1 MVIES
6 SGLASHLVYTLSFPQ
21 NLKSNTRYSTLPE
34 SFYRRVK
41 PQPLNNPY
49 LLSFSPQI
57 AELLD
62 VDPDQLGRPEF
73 TDIFTGNQLVNGKDP
88 IAMIYSGHQFGQ
100 YVPELGDGRALMLG
114 EIEAKDGDIW
124 EIQLKG
130 AGLTP
135 FSRMGDGRAV
145 MRSTIREFLGSEA
158 MAGLGIPTTR
168 ALCITASDDPV
179 YREKIESA
187 AVLTRVS
194 PSHVRFGNFE
204 IFFYRQQYEELK
216 ILADFVIEQYYPD
229 CREAENPYLNL
240 LQQVI
245 DRTARMIAQWQLVGF
260 THGVMNSDNMSILG
274 LTIDY
279 GPYGFLDTYT
289 SGFVCNHSD
298 HHGRYAYDQQ
308 PRIGLFNLSCLA
320 QAMLPLIDAQDGD
333 AAAEKAKQ
341 QLTDY
346 QVLYMQ
352 YYEAGMRR
360 KLGLIEARE
369 DDAELFDALFASMEG
384 QVDFTIFFHALSEF
398 DESSDDYPLR
408 DFFINRIQFDQWA
421 DRYRHRLHYEN
432 SDRATRQIN
441 MRSVNPKYVLR
452 NYMAQIAI
460 GKAEDKD
467 FSEVDRLLELL
478 TRPFDDQ
485 PGMDSYAQE
494 PPDWAKTLD
503 LSCSS

>member
-1 MVIES
+1 MP
-6 SGLASHLVYTLSFPQ
+6 FPQ
-21 NLKSNTRYSTLPE
+21 NLNSNTRYSTLPE

-49 LLSFSPQI
+49 LVSFSPVM

-62 VDPDQLGRPEF
+62 IDPEKMNSPEF
-73 TDIFTGNQLVNGKDP
+73 TEIFSGNRLANGSDP

-100 YVPELGDGRALMLG
+100 YVPQLGDGRALMLG
-114 EIEAKDGDIW
+114 EIDGKDGNTW

-145 MRSTIREFLGSEA
+145 LRSTIREYLCSEA

-168 ALCITASDDPV
+168 ALCITASNDEV

-187 AVLTRVS
+187 AVLTRVA

-204 IFFYRQQYEELK
+204 ILFYRQQYDDLK
-216 ILADFVIEQYYPD
+216 ILADYVIEQFYPD
-229 CREAENPYLNL
+229 SREADNPYLDL

-245 DRTARMIAQWQLVGF
+245 DRTARLIAQWQLVGF

-274 LTIDY
+274 LSFDY
-279 GPYGFLDTYT
+279 GPYGFQDTYT

-320 QAMLPLIDAQDGD
+320 QAMLPLIDEVDGD
-333 AAAEKAKQ
+333 AAAEKAKDI
-341 QLTDY
+341 LSAY
-346 QVLYMQ
+346 QTLYEQ
-352 YYEAGMRR
+352 YYADCMRK
-360 KLGLIEARE
+360 KLGLRE
-369 DDAELFDALFASMEG
+369 GREEDKELFTTLFTAMQG
-384 QVDFTIFFHALSEF
+384 QVDFTNFFRALCTF
-398 DESSDDYPLR
+398 DEADENQFLR
-408 DFFINRIQFDQWA
+408 DTFVERIRFDQWSNNYSQRLISESSQKM
-421 DRYRHRLHYEN
+421 DRQ
-432 SDRATRQIN
+432 AN
-441 MRSVNPKYVLR
+441 MRLVNPKYVLR
-452 NYMAQIAI
+452 NYLVQTAI
-460 GKAEDKD
+460 VKAEKKD
-467 FSEVDRLLELL
+467 YSEVDKLLRLL
-478 TRPFDDQ
+478 TSPFEEQ
-485 PGMDSYAQE
+485 PGMESYAQE
-494 PPDWAKTLD
+494 PPDWAKTLE